1 MVPGPVRPNRADA
14 RVLARV
20 SVSVALALAVV
31 GALVLGCATDAEA
44 RRRAAAA
51 AAVEEGHAS
60 YYGPGFAG
68 RRTASGERY
77 DPHKLTAAHKSL
89 PLGTRVRVTR
99 VGTTHAVEVRVN
111 DRCGCT
117 HGRII
122 DLSESAARR
131 LGMLH
136 AGVVPVKVEVLGR

>member
-1 MVPGPVRPNRADA
+1 VRPSRADGARAGA
-14 RVLARV
+14 RVAV
-20 SVSVALALAVV
+20 TVALALGIV

-44 RRRAAAA
+44 RRRATAG
-51 AAVEEGHAS
+51 AVEEGHAS
-60 YYGPGFAG
+60 YYAPSFAG

-99 VGTTHAVEVRVN
+99 LGTSHGSVEVRVN

-117 HGRII
+117 HGRVI
-122 DLSESAARR
+122 DLSEAAARR
-131 LGMLH
+131 LGMLK
-136 AGVVPVKVEVLGR
+136 AGVVPVKVEVLGP

>member
-1 MVPGPVRPNRADA
+1 M
-14 RVLARV
+14 
-20 SVSVALALAVV
+20 
-31 GALVLGCATDAEA
+31 LGCATDAEA

-51 AAVEEGHAS
+51 QAFEEGSAS
-60 YYGPGFAG
+60 YYAPKFAG

-77 DPHKLTAAHKSL
+77 DPQKLTAAHKSL

-99 VGTTHAVEVRVN
+99 VGTAHAVEVRVN

-122 DLSESAARR
+122 DLSEAAARR

-136 AGVVPVKVEVLGR
+136 AGVVAVKVEVLR